1 MKLSYAKQQSGYT
14 LVEMMMA
21 LGIGVTM
28 FGAILTASVALQKT
42 FNAVD
47 HFFSTHMQQIRV
59 IDYLNRDAKRAY
71 IVTTSPD
78 LKTVTMTIPKYIIQ
92 ATDPEAGGNPSS
104 PLIGTMRTP
113 TISYTSSGSQVDYWP
128 ATPSSTSTVVYS
140 INGNTIQRTEDGV
153 VTIIASS
160 TDQLLDQTTDSELAN
175 TEYINASV
183 TFMPLFTSSNTSAE
197 RTGTTVYS
205 LSYMR
210 NKRRG

>member
-1 MKLSYAKQQSGYT
+1 
-14 LVEMMMA
+14 
-21 LGIGVTM
+21 
-28 FGAILTASVALQKT
+28 
-42 FNAVD
+42 
-47 HFFSTHMQQIRV
+47 
-59 IDYLNRDAKRAY
+59 
-71 IVTTSPD
+71 
-78 LKTVTMTIPKYIIQ
+78 MTIPKYIIQ
-92 ATDPEAGGNPSS
+92 ATDSEAGGNPSS
-104 PLIGTMRTP
+104 PLIGAMRTP
-113 TISYTSSGSQVDYWP
+113 TISYTSSGSQVNYG
-128 ATPSSTSTVVYS
+128 TSTSTVVYS
-140 INGNTIQRTEDGV
+140 IIGNTIQRTEDGV

>member
-1 MKLSYAKQQSGYT
+1 MKRSYAKHESGYT

-78 LKTVTMTIPKYIIQ
+78 LKTVTMTIPKYIVQ

-104 PLIGTMRTP
+104 PLIGAMRTP
-113 TISYTSSGSQVDYWP
+113 TISYTSSGSQVNYG
-128 ATPSSTSTVVYS
+128 TSTSTVVYS
-140 INGNTIQRTEDGV
+140 IVGNTIQRTEDGV

-183 TFMPLFTSSNTSAE
+183 TFMPLFTSSNMSAE

>member
-1 MKLSYAKQQSGYT
+1 
-14 LVEMMMA
+14 
-21 LGIGVTM
+21 
-28 FGAILTASVALQKT
+28 
-42 FNAVD
+42 
-47 HFFSTHMQQIRV
+47 
-59 IDYLNRDAKRAY
+59 
-71 IVTTSPD
+71 
-78 LKTVTMTIPKYIIQ
+78 
-92 ATDPEAGGNPSS
+92 
-104 PLIGTMRTP
+104 MRTP
-113 TISYTSSGSQVDYWP
+113 TISYTSSGSQVNYG
-128 ATPSSTSTVVYS
+128 TSTSTVVYS
-140 INGNTIQRTEDGV
+140 IIGNTIQRTEDGV

>member
-1 MKLSYAKQQSGYT
+1 MKRSYAKHESGYT

-92 ATDPEAGGNPSS
+92 ATDSEAGGNPSS
-104 PLIGTMRTP
+104 PLIGAMRTP
-113 TISYTSSGSQVDYWP
+113 TISYTSSGSQVNYG
-128 ATPSSTSTVVYS
+128 TSTSTVVYS
-140 INGNTIQRTEDGV
+140 IIGNTIQRTEDGV

-183 TFMPLFTSSNTSAE
+183 TFMPLFTSSNMSAE

>member
-1 MKLSYAKQQSGYT
+1 MKRSYAKHESGYT

-78 LKTVTMTIPKYIIQ
+78 LKTVTMTIPKYIVQ

-104 PLIGTMRTP
+104 PLIGSMRTP
-113 TISYTSSGSQVDYWP
+113 TISYTSSGSQVNYG
-128 ATPSSTSTVVYS
+128 TSTSTVVYS
-140 INGNTIQRTEDGV
+140 IIGNTIQRTEDGA

-183 TFMPLFTSSNTSAE
+183 TFMPLFTSSNMSAE